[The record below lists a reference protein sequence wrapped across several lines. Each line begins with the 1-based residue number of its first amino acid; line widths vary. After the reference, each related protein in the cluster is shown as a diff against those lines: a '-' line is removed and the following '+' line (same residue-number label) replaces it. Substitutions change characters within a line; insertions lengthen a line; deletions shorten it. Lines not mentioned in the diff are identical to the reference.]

1 MTNNIILKNAKL
13 QLSDF
18 HRWRSVADI
27 NYEQIRAD
35 DCWLLDLVTIPDR
48 SEWGHLLTWWQH
60 LAPYEV
66 NEIIKG
72 VNAISNARQRAIIA
86 MTYLLPERIDGKEQ
100 MKRLNIKTSTYHK
113 SKKEALLAFAKH
125 YRQGTL
131 ETLTD

>member
-1 MTNNIILKNAKL
+1 MTSNIILKNAKRL
-13 QLSDF
+13 LSNF

-27 NYEQIRAD
+27 HCEQIKTDA
-35 DCWLLDLVTIPDR
+35 CWLLDLVAIPER
-48 SEWGHLLTWWQH
+48 SEWEHLLTWWQK

-72 VNAISNARQRAIIA
+72 VNAIPNARQRAILA

-100 MKRLNIKTSTYHK
+100 MKRLNIKDSTYHK
-113 SKKEALLAFAKH
+113 SKKEALLVFAKY